1 MSTPAA
7 SVADAAHWRELRVG
21 IVGRLASVTKRDLQ
35 SLLKKLG
42 ATYVDDWERGV
53 DVVIVGEY
61 DLPPVD
67 LAERVERVAAATERE
82 VRVLSETDF
91 RRELVDESNSVAQR
105 LYTPAMLADLLGVSV
120 AVVRRWHRRGLIH
133 AVREVRRLPYFD
145 FQEVATARQL
155 AGMLAAGAS
164 PQTIERQLSALRR
177 LLPGVDRPLA
187 QLSVIVAGRE
197 LLLRQGDGLLEP
209 GGQYRFDFD
218 AQDDQDAA
226 AQPIVSLPR
235 AEPSFAS
242 KNASARE
249 LVETAVQCEE
259 NGHLSEAADWYRA
272 ALAAEGPNAE
282 FCFQL
287 ADVLYRLGDV
297 GAARERYLM
306 AIEIDEDYVEARA
319 NVGCILAEEGRFDL
333 AVAAFEGAL
342 RYHGD
347 YPDVHYHLA
356 RVLDDAGRRTEAET
370 HWRAFLELVP
380 ESPWAESARKRLGIA
395 DPAATV

>member
-7 SVADAAHWRELRVG
+7 SAADVAHWRELRVG

-42 ATYVDDWERGV
+42 ATYLDDWERGV
-53 DVVIVGEY
+53 DVVLVGEY

-91 RRELVDESNSVAQR
+91 RRELVDESNSIAQR

-218 AQDDQDAA
+218 AQDDADAA

-259 NGHLSEAADWYRA
+259 SGHLSEAADWYRA

-380 ESPWAESARKRLGIA
+380 ESPWAESARKRLGLA
-395 DPAATV
+395 DPAVTV